1 MEAIPVLIAAL
12 VMVTNQFQNRI
23 GKLRLTIKIEMLQ
36 KTSLLGT
43 AIRIIRRNTSKY
55 KWNGETD
62 RNFGH

>member
-1 MEAIPVLIAAL
+1 MEVTPVLIGAL

-23 GKLRLTIKIEMLQ
+23 GKLRITIKIEMLQ
-36 KTSLLGT
+36 KTSLLGK
-43 AIRIIRRNTSKY
+43 ARIIRRNMSKY